1 MKKYKLIK
9 EYPGSPELETII
21 IEAADIKNKYF
32 IKRND
37 IWYINSPE
45 NYPEF
50 WEEIRKNETLKEKI
64 CYVFGGL
71 KKESADQLEKISE
84 DFAMHFFKWASVYK
98 ANDKNN
104 WSLTVEELL
113 EIYKEG
119 QC

>member
-1 MKKYKLIK
+1 MKRYKVIK
-9 EYPGSPELETII
+9 IYPGSPELGSEIF
-21 IEAADIKNKYF
+21 ADGFFRYKNITSKNELRFVNY
-32 IKRND
+32 
-37 IWYINSPE
+37 PE

-50 WEEIRKNETLKEKI
+50 FEEIRKNETLKERI
-64 CYVFGGL
+64 CDVFGGL
-71 KKESADQLEKISE
+71 KKETADQLEKISE